1 MEKRSL
7 ARSLLHYSWA
17 FALLGIF
24 VASSFI
30 ILSGLPRATFAYSMP
45 AAQQPIPAPVQ
56 GDPPAC
62 LQATFNRVYY
72 TLTLVTGLG
81 GSSTTGSGSYLPG
94 STVAITANALTGY
107 SFLSWTGTGP
117 GSYSGASNPATVT
130 MKGPVTETAT
140 FNGLPES
147 FSANAQVGGSVS
159 CSGVGPSCSAS
170 YAYTSQETVN
180 AMTSA
185 GYVFSGWTCSP
196 SSACNTL
203 TSSPV
208 AVTMPAGGV
217 AITADFTPI
226 SYPFS
231 ANAGANGA
239 VTCAVGGSSVPC
251 TGGTEPFNTV
261 VTVTGNPSTSYA
273 ISSWTC
279 SPSSACNTLT
289 SSPVAV
295 KMPVNGVTVTGNFGY
310 VCLGGGGVGCA
321 VTTYGSNIIDTFT
334 YTSTPGSTT
343 WTAPNGITSV
353 NILVVGGGGG
363 GDSSASIYAGGGGGG
378 GGVVIQNNRA
388 VTPGVSYI
396 VNVGAGGAG
405 GSSGSSG
412 SSGGASS
419 FNNVVANGGGGGGA
433 TGGIS
438 GGSGGGTCS
447 GAAGSA
453 TQGNS
458 GGGTGYG
465 GAGYSASCSSSGGG
479 AAGGGGGAGGAAT
492 SEEGGPGIA
501 SAITGST
508 AYYAPGGDGAVITC
522 QICDPQS
529 GQWSFYGTCMNAQ
542 TGGAL
547 GGFECMVDGNS
558 NGAYCY
564 YGDDGYASTFCI
576 SGYTGTAYGAGGG
589 GGAGYTYNCGYGST
603 SCSNN
608 GGGDPSG
615 GAGTPGIVIVS
626 YV

>member
-185 GYVFSGWTCSP
+185 GYVFSG
-196 SSACNTL
+196 
-203 TSSPV
+203 
-208 AVTMPAGGV
+208 
-217 AITADFTPI
+217 
-226 SYPFS
+226 
-231 ANAGANGA
+231 
-239 VTCAVGGSSVPC
+239 
-251 TGGTEPFNTV
+251 
-261 VTVTGNPSTSYA
+261 
-273 ISSWTC
+273 WTC